1 MYTKSHFVK
10 NHERKKQFSLIPL
23 ILLLSMSLTFMLFCT
38 QTFILSTGTII
49 MNNSDTG
56 HPEVSIIIK
65 SDWGK
70 SIILDDE
77 STTYLVNNKLNF
89 PTGSHVI
96 FLTALPEKII
106 GTTVEG
112 AHLVFIQKVNSTIPF
127 DLGYYLFFIEFVI
140 TIGLV
145 VTQRQKQQQQKPRL

>member
-127 DLGYYLFFIEFVI
+127 DLGYYLLFIEFVI